1 MAEKTVPMNQE
12 TDLQKTQETTRSE
25 ARYVAP
31 PVDIYEEDDQLVV
44 VADLPGAH
52 KDSISVSV
60 ENGILTLQAAV
71 QNEAP
76 GDLVYREFE
85 FVNFFRQFEISE
97 QIDIEHITADLNN
110 GVLTLRLP
118 KAEQAKPKKVEV
130 KISE

>member
-60 ENGILTLQAAV
+60 ENGILTLQAAA

>member
-1 MAEKTVPMNQE
+1 
-12 TDLQKTQETTRSE
+12 
-25 ARYVAP
+25 
-31 PVDIYEEDDQLVV
+31 
-44 VADLPGAH
+44 
-52 KDSISVSV
+52 
-60 ENGILTLQAAV
+60 
-71 QNEAP
+71 
-76 GDLVYREFE
+76 LVYREFE